1 MLAQGLSALRPL
13 NKAALVV
20 AGYLLAILAACL
32 VVSIHYVATDGPDR
46 QASSGM
52 YSFADGLLF
61 LAVFGFAS
69 IPASCAA
76 LCFLR
81 QVQRFWSALSFVAL
95 SIASTGLVALYAYF
109 VRPSAIADSVLY
121 IVVTLWPIRVLIAP
135 LLAAAFLIS
144 GLFAPSRSARIAI
157 FVAAALEALVFAS
170 VAIHFVLTNRVL
182 ASLLPQWRVSVSI
195 GMAMLPGCV
204 GEFPGLTG
212 SVAFAAGP
220 GFVPGSPPT
229 AGWAC
234 LLR

>member
-1 MLAQGLSALRPL
+1 
-13 NKAALVV
+13 
-20 AGYLLAILAACL
+20 
-32 VVSIHYVATDGPDR
+32 
-46 QASSGM
+46 
-52 YSFADGLLF
+52 
-61 LAVFGFAS
+61 
-69 IPASCAA
+69 
-76 LCFLR
+76 
-81 QVQRFWSALSFVAL
+81 
-95 SIASTGLVALYAYF
+95 
-109 VRPSAIADSVLY
+109 
-121 IVVTLWPIRVLIAP
+121 VVTLWPIRVLIAP

-182 ASLLPQWRVSVSI
+182 ASLLPEWRVSVSI
-195 GMAMLPGCV
+195 GMAMLPGGV